1 MNPSVD
7 TIDFKPPQA
16 GRWQGPMGL
25 ALVVHALLIA
35 ALTWG
40 VSWQQDATPT
50 FEAELWS
57 ATAQQAAP
65 RAVEPPPPPPP
76 PPEPETRPEPRP
88 EPTPKA
94 QPEPVKKAPDI
105 ATEQARKRKEAEE
118 KKAADE
124 RAKKAKAEQ
133 EKKAKAE
140 LEKKER
146 EKRLAEEKKQKE
158 AEQKKLAE
166 QRRKEEAQREA
177 RQLAEAQRAARED
190 QMRRIQGL
198 AGATG
203 GANATGTALRSSGP
217 SSSYAGRVAS
227 AIRPNI
233 IYSEDFPASL
243 RTEVEVRAMADG
255 TITDRRVVRSSG
267 NRNWDDAALRAID
280 RTAKL
285 PRDTD
290 GRVPSPIVIVVRP
303 TD

>member
-40 VSWQQDATPT
+40 VSWQQDSTPT

-94 QPEPVKKAPDI
+94 EPEPVKKAPDI
-105 ATEQARKRKEAEE
+105 ATEQAKKRKEAEE

-124 RAKKAKAEQ
+124 RAKKAKADRDQ
-133 EKKAKAE
+133 
-140 LEKKER
+140 KER
-146 EKRLAEEKKQKE
+146 DRVAADKKKKDDAERKRLAD
-158 AEQKKLAE
+158 QKK
-166 QRRKEEAQREA
+166 KEDAKREA

-190 QMRRIQGL
+190 QMRRIRGL

>member
-40 VSWQQDATPT
+40 VSWQQDSTPT

-94 QPEPVKKAPDI
+94 EPEPVKKAPDI
-105 ATEQARKRKEAEE
+105 ATEQAKKRKEAEE

-124 RAKKAKAEQ
+124 RAKKAKADRDQ
-133 EKKAKAE
+133 
-140 LEKKER
+140 KER
-146 EKRLAEEKKQKE
+146 DRVAADKKKKDDAERKRLAD
-158 AEQKKLAE
+158 QKK
-166 QRRKEEAQREA
+166 KEDAKREA

>member
-40 VSWQQDATPT
+40 VSWQQDSTPT

-76 PPEPETRPEPRP
+76 PPEPETKPEPRP
-88 EPTPKA
+88 QPTVKA
-94 QPEPVKKAPDI
+94 EPEPVKKAPDI
-105 ATEQARKRKEAEE
+105 ATELAKKRKEAEE
-118 KKAADE
+118 KKAADL
-124 RAKKAKAEQ
+124 AKKAKAEQ
-133 EKKAKAE
+133 D
-140 LEKKER
+140 KKER
-146 EKRLAEEKKQKE
+146 DRKL
-158 AEQKKLAE
+158 AEQKKKEADQKQKLVE
-166 QRRKEEAQREA
+166 QKKNEDAKREA
-177 RQLAEAQRAARED
+177 RQLEEARKAARD
-190 QMRRIQGL
+190 DMARRIQGL
-198 AGATG
+198 PGATG
-203 GANATGTALRSSGP
+203 GSNATGTSLRSSGP